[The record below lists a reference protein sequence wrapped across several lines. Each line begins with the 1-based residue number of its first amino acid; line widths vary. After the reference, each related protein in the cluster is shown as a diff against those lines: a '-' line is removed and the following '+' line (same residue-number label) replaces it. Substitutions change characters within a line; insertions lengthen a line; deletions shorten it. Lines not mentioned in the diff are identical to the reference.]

1 LLRLCILTRAAKVPT
16 GPDGLHEI
24 KHDENPLI
32 VQREGS
38 HATPSAS
45 ASASATSAATSAA
58 TSLSGRVDISV

>member
-24 KHDENPLI
+24 KHDGNRLI

-38 HATPSAS
+38 HAT
-45 ASASATSAATSAA
+45 ASATPAA